1 MEKNKRTA
9 AILGFGVIAALL
21 LFGYVYTSGDSDRE
35 TIKGETGAE
44 GSADIIN
51 FEKTNMSNPIVTLKT
66 TMGDIVFEMYIDK
79 TPITAG
85 NFILL
90 AKEGFY
96 DGTKF
101 HRVIG
106 NFMIQG
112 GDPNSRG
119 NDTSLYGRGGP
130 GYTIEDEFV
139 PGLSNLRG
147 TISMANIGQPNSGG
161 SQFFINFTNNIGL
174 DFDKQPETSKHT
186 VFGNVVEGME
196 VVDAIAKVQVG
207 ERDIPLEPIIIVNI
221 VVDEAGKGSGENQEE
236 GEQNQAEAEEYA
248 QNDTKTDKSVRSDKE
263 ETEVGYAFPEF
274 DLGVVPL
281 FNLWAF
287 SEEPI
292 FYQ

>member
-1 MEKNKRTA
+1 MEKNKQTA
-9 AILGFGVIAALL
+9 AILAFGVIAALL
-21 LFGYVYTSGDSDRE
+21 LFGYVYISGGSDKTSNRDKTDTSGSTDVIS
-35 TIKGETGAE
+35 
-44 GSADIIN
+44 
-51 FEKTNMSNPIVTLKT
+51 FEKTNMDNPIVTLKT
-66 TMGDIVFEMYIDK
+66 TMGDIVFELYVDK

-90 AKEGFY
+90 AQEGFY

-101 HRVIG
+101 HRVID

-119 NDTSLYGRGGP
+119 DDTSLYGRGGP

-186 VFGNVVEGME
+186 VFGNVVAGMG
-196 VVDAIAKVQVG
+196 VVDAITKVQVG

-221 VVDEAGKGSGENQEE
+221 VVDEAGKGSGESEEDQEVQEE
-236 GEQNQAEAEEYA
+236 GEQSEAEAEEST
-248 QNDTKTDKSVRSDKE
+248 QNDTKTDGLE
-263 ETEVGYAFPEF
+263 LNYAFPEF

-281 FNLWAF
+281 FNLWVF
-287 SEEPI
+287 SKEPI